1 MANTENFIGQGVCP
15 VCGSV
20 KARFT
25 VSKKQ
30 LACMACNTCN
40 SQIFARSDYS
50 DEKLR
55 ACIRTASPTAVVDT
69 PPPAR
74 SAPPLAAPP
83 DPAPS
88 APAAAKKGFGL
99 LGAWS

>member
-1 MANTENFIGQGVCP
+1 MKVKMSENMIGTGVCP
-15 VCGSV
+15 VCNSP

-40 SQIFARSDYS
+40 SQIFARSDFS

-55 ACIRTASPTAVVDT
+55 ACIRTAPATPT
-69 PPPAR
+69 
-74 SAPPLAAPP
+74 
-83 DPAPS
+83 PAP
-88 APAAAKKGFGL
+88 APKALALEPIKPPVVVVTSEKKGFGM
-99 LGAWS
+99 LGAWL